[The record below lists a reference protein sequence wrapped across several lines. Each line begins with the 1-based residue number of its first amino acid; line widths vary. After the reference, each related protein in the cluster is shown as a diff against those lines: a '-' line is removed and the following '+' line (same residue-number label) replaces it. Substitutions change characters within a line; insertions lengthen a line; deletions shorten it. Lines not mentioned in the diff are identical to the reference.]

1 MCCEI
6 SEGIPNKK
14 RHNAVKSTKPLKVDD
29 IQKDNEVETMEKI
42 EIYYFDHG
50 NSA

>member
-1 MCCEI
+1 MYCEI
-6 SEGIPNKK
+6 SEGIPNKRK
-14 RHNAVKSTKPLKVDD
+14 QNPPKVVKSEEKEKEKKMT
-29 IQKDNEVETMEKI
+29 EKI